1 MFFHT
6 PFDPHESCELSEDRK
21 IAIVNCNTVAANK
34 RNTGEKKAEPV
45 WFILLLFLVV
55 LWLFLSS
62 AENIKDYRV
71 RPINP
76 WWQHI
81 SSLSQTCQ
89 INCDSCVSCW
99 SEERHYIQ
107 LEASNHVP
115 IDLSSHCSHSLHC
128 RHVSIILRDK
138 KLNAEMGQ
146 NVCFSIHGGQRLQR

>member
-21 IAIVNCNTVAANK
+21 NVIVNCNTVAANK

-55 LWLFLSS
+55 LWLVLSS

-76 WWQHI
+76 WWHQHI

-89 INCDSCVSCW
+89 INCGSCVSCW
-99 SEERHYIQ
+99 AEERHYIQ
-107 LEASNHVP
+107 LEASNHIP
-115 IDLSSHCSHSLHC
+115 DPMLSFNHT
-128 RHVSIILRDK
+128 VSPLTWAHTAVIVCIVGMSQSFL
-138 KLNAEMGQ
+138 EMK
-146 NVCFSIHGGQRLQR
+146 S